1 MRKSFLGASIFDL
14 GRRVFLR
21 SAPAGL
27 ATGMFSA
34 VSAANFQNERSWSE
48 TLACAESLSEL
59 EFTEVER
66 DLMRSV
72 VEHNRRRFSMLRS
85 VEIASDVEPAIQF
98 RPARP
103 GWRPRGGAT
112 PNAEQPFD
120 RPQPIRVP
128 ETFED
133 LAFAPVTVLAT
144 LLERRRITSTDL
156 TRMYL
161 SRLKRF
167 GPKLRCVVTLTEE
180 LALQQ
185 ARDADREISS
195 GR

>member
-1 MRKSFLGASIFDL
+1 MSKSFLGASIFDL

-48 TLACAESLSEL
+48 TLACAESLSDL
-59 EFTEVER
+59 DFTDIER

-72 VEHNRRRFSMLRS
+72 VERNRRRFGRLRS
-85 VEIASDVEPAIQF
+85 VEIAPDVEPAIQF

-103 GWRPRGGAT
+103 GWRPVSGAT
-112 PNAEQPFD
+112 PHAEQPFD
-120 RPQPIRVP
+120 QPKQIRVP

-133 LAFAPVTVLAT
+133 LAFAPVTVT
-144 LLERRRITSTDL
+144 N
-156 TRMYL
+156 
-161 SRLKRF
+161 
-167 GPKLRCVVTLTEE
+167 
-180 LALQQ
+180 
-185 ARDADREISS
+185 
-195 GR
+195 